1 MREKAKRKSDK
12 GSFKRYV
19 PKSENSPKGGGMIS
33 AENQKVINSK
43 FGGGVQIFLGLPN
56 VIKLNASVEQK
67 IS

>member
-1 MREKAKRKSDK
+1 MIREALKDMS
-12 GSFKRYV
+12 
-19 PKSENSPKGGGMIS
+19 PKVKIVQKGGGMIS